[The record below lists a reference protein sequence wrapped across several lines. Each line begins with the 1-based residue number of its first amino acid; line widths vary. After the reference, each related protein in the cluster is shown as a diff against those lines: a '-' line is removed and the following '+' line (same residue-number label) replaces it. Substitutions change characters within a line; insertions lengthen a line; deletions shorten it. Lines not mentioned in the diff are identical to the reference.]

1 MPEPFPPDPA
11 DDAWMALAIEEAR
24 KGLGLTS
31 PNPAVGAVIVKNG
44 EVIGK
49 GWHRRAGEPHAEIE
63 ALRDANERSPNAVLG
78 ATIYV
83 TLEPCSTHGRT
94 PPCTEA
100 ILAAGLARV
109 VYGASDPNPGHCGRA
124 DDLLRARGVQ
134 VASGVLQKECEKL
147 IQPFAKW
154 ITTGLPYVIAK
165 AGLSLDGKITRP
177 TGEPQWITSEQARAH
192 AQTTRRQVDAILV
205 GAETVRKDNPRL
217 TLRGEQLP
225 SDKKQPWRV
234 VMTRSGN
241 LPAEVHLFTD
251 EFKDRT
257 LVMTNQNLSEV
268 LADLGRRGVVSVLI
282 EGGSQ
287 ILSQAFAQQL
297 VDEVQ
302 WYFAPRICG
311 GGLAVVSG
319 LDLAKSIA
327 LKDVRTE
334 VIGDNVCFIGRP
346 EWES

>member
-1 MPEPFPPDPA
+1 MPEPLPIDPA

-31 PNPAVGAVIVKNG
+31 PNPPVGAVVVKNG
-44 EVIGK
+44 EVIGT
-49 GWHRRAGEPHAEIE
+49 GWHQRAGGPHAEVE
-63 ALRDANERSPNAVLG
+63 ALRDATQRAQDAVSG

-94 PPCTEA
+94 PPCTDA

-109 VYGASDPNPGHCGRA
+109 VYGASDPNPGHRGRA
-124 DDLLRARGVQ
+124 DDLLRARGLEVT
-134 VASGVLQKECEKL
+134 SGVLRKECEKL
-147 IQPFAKW
+147 IRPFAKW
-154 ITTGLPYVIAK
+154 ITTGLPYVISK

-177 TGEPQWITSEQARAH
+177 EGESQWITSEQARAH
-192 AQTTRRQVDAILV
+192 AQVTRRLVDAILV

-217 TLRGEQLP
+217 TLRGEQL
-225 SDKKQPWRV
+225 SADKAQPWRV
-234 VMTRSGN
+234 IMTRSGH
-241 LPAEVHLFTD
+241 LPPEAHVFTD

-257 LVMTNQNLSEV
+257 LVMTEKNLPEV
-268 LADLGRRGVVSVLI
+268 LADLGGRGVVSLLI

-297 VDEVQ
+297 VDEVH

-311 GGLAVVSG
+311 GGRAVLEG

-327 LKDVRTE
+327 LTDVHTE
-334 VIGDNVCFIGRP
+334 VIGDNVCFVGRP